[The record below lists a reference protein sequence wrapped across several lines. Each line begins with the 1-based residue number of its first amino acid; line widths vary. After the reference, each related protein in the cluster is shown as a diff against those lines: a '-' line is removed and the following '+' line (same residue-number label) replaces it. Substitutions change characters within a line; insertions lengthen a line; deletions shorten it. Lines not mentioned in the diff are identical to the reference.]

1 MTSRENHDMNYYRY
15 RTSLVPSIT
24 FNNLL
29 LVFSY
34 NRLGNSANAVPHYQK
49 LYSRVNNICVDRR
62 GQPSRGAMARP
73 RPEGT
78 AFKIT
83 VTPEP
88 GKYDCTT
95 FLPTISKLTI
105 VSIEWELIAFIST
118 WFPHDPIASRRQED
132 I

>member
-1 MTSRENHDMNYYRY
+1 MAIENNY
-15 RTSLVPSIT
+15 
-24 FNNLL
+24 NLL
-29 LVFSY
+29 LVFIY
-34 NRLGNSANAVPHYQK
+34 YHKGDSANAVPHYQK

-62 GQPSRGAMARP
+62 GQPSRGAMTRP
-73 RPEGT
+73 RPGGT

-88 GKYDCTT
+88 GKYDLTT